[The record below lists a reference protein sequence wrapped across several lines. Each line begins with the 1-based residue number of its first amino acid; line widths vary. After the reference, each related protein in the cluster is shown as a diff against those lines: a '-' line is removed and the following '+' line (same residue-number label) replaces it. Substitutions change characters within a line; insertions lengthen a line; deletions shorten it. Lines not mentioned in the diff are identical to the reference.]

1 MKKKYGNGQFDF
13 APETY
18 NLPEEQREF
27 NQRFNQISKQIEQ
40 NEEVYE
46 SDYGS
51 NKSSEELFEQLVK
64 EDNFWIVKPSQ
75 SS

>member
-1 MKKKYGNGQFDF
+1 MKKKYGHGQFDF

-18 NLPEEQREF
+18 NLPEEIKSFTE
-27 NQRFNQISKQIEQ
+27 RFNQINKQIEQ

-51 NKSSEELFEQLVK
+51 NNSS
-64 EDNFWIVKPSQ
+64 
-75 SS
+75 